1 LYGSVGW
8 AGPLSKPSRAD
19 NMTNREKKNLRNGL
33 LFVSPWILG
42 ISFFIL
48 YPVCASFYY
57 SLCEYSVLM
66 PAQFIGLGN
75 YADLMS
81 DDVFWKAMINTV
93 YYAVVALPL
102 GTIIAILLALLLNAD
117 IKGRTIF
124 RTIFFI
130 PTLVPL
136 IALAIL
142 WIWIFNGEYGVLNY
156 LLSFFGIQGP
166 DWFGN
171 PHWAMP
177 SLIMT
182 SLWGCGQAMVIYLA
196 GLQDVP
202 VELYEVAE
210 LDGAQYWSKIWHITL
225 PLISPVIYF
234 NVIIGIINTFQIFA
248 VPFVINAPARSL
260 LFYTVYIYDNAFRYL
275 RMGYASAMAWI
286 LFIIILLLSGVATK
300 YSKKYIY
307 YAGK

>member
-1 LYGSVGW
+1 
-8 AGPLSKPSRAD
+8 
-19 NMTNREKKNLRNGL
+19 MTTREKKNLRNGL

-75 YADLMS
+75 YSDLIG
-81 DDVFWKAMINTV
+81 DEVFWKALTNTF
-93 YYAVVALPL
+93 YYALVALPL
-102 GTIIAILLALLLNAD
+102 VTLTAILLALLLNAD

-142 WIWIFNGEYGVLNY
+142 WMWIFNGEYGVLNY
-156 LLSFFGIQGP
+156 LLAFIGIQGP

-177 SLIMT
+177 ALIMT
-182 SLWGCGQAMVIYLA
+182 SIWGCGQAMVIYLA
-196 GLQDVP
+196 SLQDVP

-210 LDGAQYWSKIWHITL
+210 LDGAQYWSKVWHITL

-234 NVIIGIINTFQIFA
+234 NIIIGIINTFQIFA

-286 LFIIILLLSGVATK
+286 LFVIIVFLSWVATK